1 MKLTW
6 HQITHITAVEPWRVH
21 WTSVVKSVTWITVL
35 TINLRTQTKIFILP
49 VHQNSESTRICFPVG
64 HVQSCIH
71 GKWGCRLQKALD
83 LLFKVLDCPFPLLV
97 LYPLPSDA
105 STCQGTW
112 SSITNGFCPQRWIP
126 LERSWA
132 TPNPPLT
139 QPSLPLNIMSGGNQ
153 GALGADEG
161 QREEVQ
167 KETKEGC
174 KVQHVQPLLTWRS

>member
-1 MKLTW
+1 M
-6 HQITHITAVEPWRVH
+6 E
-21 WTSVVKSVTWITVL
+21 
-35 TINLRTQTKIFILP
+35 
-49 VHQNSESTRICFPVG
+49 

-71 GKWGCRLQKALD
+71 GKWGYRLKKALD
-83 LLFKVLDCPFPLLV
+83 LLFKVLDSPFPLLV

-105 STCQGTW
+105 STCQGAW

-153 GALGADEG
+153 GGLEADEG

-167 KETKEGC
+167 EEMKEGC
-174 KVQHVQPLLTWRS
+174 KVQHVEALLT